1 MDWHLWPPGTP
12 IADELREQS
21 YEANVDF
28 IRRLGTFRHTPVVI
42 FTNEELET
50 VRDFLERYDDMA
62 AHLASG
68 RLLLKNKNDVGNKV
82 YDVLNEWAKRSE
94 EHTSELQS
102 LMR

>member
-68 RLLLKNKNDVGNKV
+68 RLLLQNKHDVGNKV
-82 YDVLNEWAKRSE
+82 YDRSE
-94 EHTSELQS
+94 ERRVGKECVSTCRS
-102 LMR
+102 RWTP